1 MLVLSR
7 KVQERLRIGDEITL
21 VVIRI
26 DATSVRLGIEAP
38 MHVNI
43 LRDEL
48 GFSSDYRTTFKD
60 DGPSTEDTGIWPSD
74 GSESGNNNNKG

>member
-7 KVQERLRIGDEITL
+7 KVKEKLRIGDEIILT
-21 VVIRI
+21 VIRI

-38 MHVNI
+38 LHVNI
-43 LRDEL
+43 LREEL

-60 DGPSTEDTGIWPSD
+60 DGPSVDDTGIWPDQS
-74 GSESGNNNNKG
+74 SESGNNNNKG